1 MQGGGEEGDDGV
13 VGCAFNWRRGD
24 ANQERAVA
32 GPGAGDLAGARNDAD
47 VDFDARAGLSD
58 QEAP

>member
-1 MQGGGEEGDDGV
+1 VQGGGEEGDDGV
-13 VGCAFNWRRGD
+13 VGGAFNRRCGN

-32 GPGAGDLAGARNDAD
+32 GPGACGFGGAGNDAD

-58 QEAP
+58 QETP